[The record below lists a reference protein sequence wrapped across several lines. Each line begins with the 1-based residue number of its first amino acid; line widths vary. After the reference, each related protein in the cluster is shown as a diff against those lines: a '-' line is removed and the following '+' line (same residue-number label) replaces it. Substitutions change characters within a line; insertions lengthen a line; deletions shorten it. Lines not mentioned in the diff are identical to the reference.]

1 MRDKGLALLDQSQ
14 RPVYMLY
21 TIQQWLT
28 LVLDLVVGAMAV
40 ILIAMVTS
48 LRNQFNAASIGVA
61 LNLLL
66 TLNQTLANAIKMWTM
81 TETSIG
87 AVTRVQRFIQDTPSE
102 GCCITPSIISQLPD
116 DWPGSGVV
124 EFRDVTAGYKYV
136 PSRFSRIY
144 SALYILSHLQL
155 LLYPDPQRSLHE
167 HQAGRE
173 YCSLRA
179 VWKWKDITD
188 HGDAPDA

>member
-1 MRDKGLALLDQSQ
+1 MRDKCLALLDQSQ

-28 LVLDLVVGAMAV
+28 LVLDLAVGAMAV
-40 ILIAMVTS
+40 ILIAMITS

-66 TLNQTLANAIKMWTM
+66 TLNQTLANAIRMWTM

-102 GCCITPSIISQLPD
+102 DCCTLTSVVFQLPD
-116 DWPGSGVV
+116 DWPGSGTV
-124 EFRDVTAGYKYV
+124 EFRDVTAGY
-136 PSRFSRIY
+136 
-144 SALYILSHLQL
+144 
-155 LLYPDPQRSLHE
+155 E
-167 HQAGRE
+167 
-173 YCSLRA
+173 
-179 VWKWKDITD
+179 
-188 HGDAPDA
+188 

>member
-1 MRDKGLALLDQSQ
+1 
-14 RPVYMLY
+14 MLY

-28 LVLDLVVGAMAV
+28 LVLDLAVGAMAV
-40 ILIAMVTS
+40 ILIAMITS

-102 GCCITPSIISQLPD
+102 GGCTTSSIVSQLPD
-116 DWPGSGVV
+116 DWPGSGAV

-136 PSRFSRIY
+136 PSRFSKSY
-144 SALYILSHLQL
+144 SALYTKS
-155 LLYPDPQRSLHE
+155 PTATPPPRSLK
-167 HQAGRE
+167 A
-173 YCSLRA
+173 S
-179 VWKWKDITD
+179 
-188 HGDAPDA
+188 P

>member
-1 MRDKGLALLDQSQ
+1 MKAFNWEPQMRDKGRALLDQSQ
-14 RPVYMLY
+14 RPIYMLY

-28 LVLDLVVGAMAV
+28 LLLDLAVGAMAV
-40 ILIAMVTS
+40 ILIAMITS

-102 GCCITPSIISQLPD
+102 KGCTTSSIVSQLPD
-116 DWPGSGVV
+116 DWPSSGAV
-124 EFRDVTAGYKYV
+124 EFTDVTARYKYV
-136 PSRFSRIY
+136 PSRV
-144 SALYILSHLQL
+144 Q
-155 LLYPDPQRSLHE
+155 
-167 HQAGRE
+167 
-173 YCSLRA
+173 
-179 VWKWKDITD
+179 
-188 HGDAPDA
+188 